1 LKVQANTKEIRERT
15 AVTLQRERERSRKEN
30 YAYKAPKKEKTNRVL
45 SRKEVVE
52 TGREATKL
60 GARR

>member
-15 AVTLQRERERSRKEN
+15 AITLQRERSRKEN

>member
-15 AVTLQRERERSRKEN
+15 AITLQRER
-30 YAYKAPKKEKTNRVL
+30 EKTNRVL